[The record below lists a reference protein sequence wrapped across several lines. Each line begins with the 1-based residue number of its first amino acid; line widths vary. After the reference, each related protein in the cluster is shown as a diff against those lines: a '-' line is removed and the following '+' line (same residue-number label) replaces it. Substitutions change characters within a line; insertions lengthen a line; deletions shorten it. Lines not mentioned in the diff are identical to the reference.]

1 MLSRVAD
8 SLYWMS
14 RYLERAGHTASVL
27 SLQLQVA
34 LDQSPTAAMAGWLR
48 LLSSLRV
55 ELPGEAMTDTSAAL
69 RLIGFDQT
77 SPASIVSCVA
87 AARFNARQVREQI
100 SGEMWEQ
107 INRLYIWTSSE
118 DLDALASR
126 NPQEL
131 FDRVQTTAH
140 LFQGLSD
147 STMSRGQ
154 GWHFM
159 QLGRAIERACNV
171 SSLLA
176 AHFAW
181 LDQAPTATPTT
192 EDYTEWAGLLRG
204 SAAYEAYCKLNSAEL
219 RPERIV
225 EFLLLNP
232 DFPHAVRFSLQVMND
247 ALQSLEL
254 EATGVKVRHRSSGGG
269 GGAPRIGE
277 ARRIVGRA
285 LASLS
290 FSDLDEIMQQGLTRV
305 VLDVRKSCE
314 DVHFAVSRQYISYP
328 IDFSVLAPASLTPA
342 SSTS

>member
-34 LDQSPTAAMAGWLR
+34 LDQSPAAAMAGWLR
-48 LLSSLRV
+48 LLTSLRV
-55 ELPGEAMTDTSAAL
+55 ELPGEAMTDTNAAL
-69 RLIGFDQT
+69 RLVGFDQN

-107 INRLYIWTSSE
+107 INRLYIWISNE
-118 DLDALASR
+118 DLDTLATR

-181 LDQAPTATPTT
+181 LDQAPTATPTA

-232 DFPHAVRFSLQVMND
+232 DFPHSIRFSLQVIND
-247 ALQSLEL
+247 TLQALER
-254 EATGVKVRHRSSGGG
+254 EAAGVKLRHRSASGSG
-269 GGAPRIGE
+269 PHIGE
-277 ARRIVGRA
+277 ARRIVGRS

-290 FSDLDEIMQQGLTRV
+290 FSDLHEIMQKGLTSV

-328 IDFSVLAPASLTPA
+328 IDFSVLTPTSPTPA
-342 SSTS
+342 AAPL